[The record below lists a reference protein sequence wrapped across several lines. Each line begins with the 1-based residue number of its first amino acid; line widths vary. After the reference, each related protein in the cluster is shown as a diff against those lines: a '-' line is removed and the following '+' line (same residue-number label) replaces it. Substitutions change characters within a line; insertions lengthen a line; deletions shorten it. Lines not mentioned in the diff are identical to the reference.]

1 MATRIVNGVVFH
13 IESTNT
19 LVAVLDSAADV
30 NLSIEVIITASSGS
44 SDIYKDIEIAKDKTI
59 GSLSVDFPFNIAGNI
74 NNKLEVSIS
83 GGSAS
88 FYSIY
93 HTTESIEEQVGYYQI
108 NLDLSKYTYV
118 DISNYRKIIPFQGD
132 ILGYWTNTE
141 GRVIGEDII
150 PSNDFSKIVRP
161 IGANYLTLAC
171 YLEDINKDIY
181 GFDEELVSYY
191 IKCTSDVST
200 EKELKYKVTYLNK
213 DNQQIIKTFI
223 NPIGESSLNLL
234 PDYLSLVDKSLQ
246 REDNEN
252 INFDY
257 DNKYIYATD
266 YVDY

>member
-30 NLSIEVIITASSGS
+30 NLSIEVIITASSPGS
-44 SDIYKDIEIAKDKTI
+44 SDIYKNIEIAKDKTI

-108 NLDLSKYTYV
+108 NVDLSKYTYV

-132 ILGYWTNTE
+132 VLGYWTNTE
-141 GRVIGEDII
+141 DRVIGEDII
-150 PSNDFSKIVRP
+150 PSNDFSKIVR
-161 IGANYLTLAC
+161 
-171 YLEDINKDIY
+171 D
-181 GFDEELVSYY
+181 
-191 IKCTSDVST
+191 
-200 EKELKYKVTYLNK
+200 
-213 DNQQIIKTFI
+213 Q
-223 NPIGESSLNLL
+223 
-234 PDYLSLVDKSLQ
+234 
-246 REDNEN
+246 
-252 INFDY
+252 
-257 DNKYIYATD
+257 
-266 YVDY
+266 